1 MLCLPVAS
9 VSGTITV
16 SDGEDTLHSDNEDS
30 NDSWTTQDEIP
41 ADLIIKLASK

>member
-1 MLCLPVAS
+1 MPSSVVAS
-9 VSGTITV
+9 MSANIAV
-16 SDGEDTLHSDNEDS
+16 SDGEETLHSENEDS

>member
-1 MLCLPVAS
+1 MSSDIA
-9 VSGTITV
+9 V
-16 SDGEDTLHSDNEDS
+16 SDDEDALISDNEDS